1 MAVAHSTWMAV
12 LSFVILLSHQISA
25 LSRGFLQ
32 NQNYILTGQ
41 FFPASFTSLWLFP
54 YKAKEQV
61 NSVQS
66 VGKIDQSDR
75 LVTSRYNCRRCPKKS
90 LCFLPS
96 PFPLRVKAF
105 FFFFFPAYYL
115 SNIVKALFMGS
126 LQNSFG
132 CSR

>member
-25 LSRGFLQ
+25 LSRGLLQ

-41 FFPASFTSLWLFP
+41 FFPASFTSFWLFP

-75 LVTSRYNCRRCPKKS
+75 LVTSRYNCRHCPKKS

-96 PFPLRVKAF
+96 PFPLGVKA